1 MRLSNL
7 FSFALGALVTTAV
20 ANEQPKQ
27 AWPKTQSGH
36 FSISNF
42 TFDSGETLDELDLHY
57 RTLGK
62 LKVYPDGT
70 TNAVLIMHGTTGQTE
85 QFLNDDFASVL
96 FNPGQPLDAKKYFL
110 ILRDG
115 IGHGNSSKPST
126 HALRARFPSY
136 QYSDMIRADHILL
149 TEHFGIEHMRL
160 IMGVSMGGMHTWMWG
175 EMYPDFM
182 DALMPISSL
191 PTQIAGHNRLWRK
204 FVTEMI
210 TGDPAWNE
218 GNYEVQPTVGLGG
231 ALMIQQVMLSSP
243 AYWQRG
249 FPTRAAVDAYVDQ
262 LVPHIAEFDANDQLF
277 AWNAS
282 YTYDPEADLGRI
294 KAPLTAV
301 NTADD
306 WMNPP
311 ELGILERSVKN
322 KMKRG
327 LGKAITLPASK
338 ETRGHSSYIQA
349 NLWKDELKALLAK
362 TQSRKGGRW

>member
-20 ANEQPKQ
+20 ANEEPKQ

-70 TNAVLIMHGTTGQTE
+70 NNAVLIMHGTTGQTE

-96 FNPGQPLDAKKYFL
+96 FNPGQPLDAEKYFL

-136 QYSDMIRADHILL
+136 QYSDMVRADHLLL
-149 TEHFGIEHMRL
+149 TEHFGIDHMRL

-218 GNYEVQPTVGLGG
+218 GNYEEQPTVGLGG

-262 LVPHIAEFDANDQLF
+262 L
-277 AWNAS
+277 
-282 YTYDPEADLGRI
+282 ADLGQI
-294 KAPLTAV
+294 KVPLTAV

-362 TQSRKGGRW
+362 TKSRKGGRW